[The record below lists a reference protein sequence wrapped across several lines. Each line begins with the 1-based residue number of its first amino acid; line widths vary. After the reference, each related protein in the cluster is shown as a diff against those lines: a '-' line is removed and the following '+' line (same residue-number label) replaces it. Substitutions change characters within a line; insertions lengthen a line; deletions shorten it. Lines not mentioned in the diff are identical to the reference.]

1 MRKVV
6 SGLFISSD
14 GVTESPDKWQ
24 FDLFDEDMMVNM
36 GAHIAEVDTV
46 LLGRV
51 TYQSA
56 KN

>member
-24 FDLFDEDMMVNM
+24 FDLFDEDMMANMERVSSRM
-36 GAHIAEVDTV
+36 GAI
-46 LLGRV
+46 GRD
-51 TYQSA
+51 
-56 KN
+56 